1 MQHNN
6 STFISTL
13 SGFVLTVAMIPTHEM
28 ITAVVLGAIG
38 SISGFFVSLLLRW
51 IRRRFFR
58 KTDLKDY

>member
-6 STFISTL
+6 STLLSTI

-38 SISGFFVSLLLRW
+38 SITGFFVSLLLRW
-51 IRRRFFR
+51 IKRRFF
-58 KTDLKDY
+58 KKADLNDY